1 MNPEQMQRAHQ
12 GLAAWQRGDVTELAD
27 LMDPQA
33 ELLWWTPGA
42 WDCHGKH
49 EVLALLDARA
59 RQGPPADVD
68 ISDVGSTALLV
79 AQREE
84 VERGPEAGYRPATL
98 VRFQGDRLVSLQQY
112 RCREDALADADE
124 PGPVPGQRRPRGLH

>member
-1 MNPEQMQRAHQ
+1 MTPEQMQRAHR
-12 GLAAWQRGDVTELAD
+12 GLAAWQRGDVSELAD

-42 WDCHGKH
+42 WDCHGKN

-59 RQGPPADVD
+59 RQGPPTDVD
-68 ISDVGSTALLV
+68 ISDLGSTALLV
-79 AQREE
+79 AQRDP

-98 VRFQGDRLVSLQQY
+98 VRFQGDRLMSMQQY
-112 RCREDALADADE
+112 RSREDALADADE
-124 PGPVPGQRRPRGLH
+124 PGQIPRQRMRR

>member
-1 MNPEQMQRAHQ
+1 MTPEQMRRAHR
-12 GLAAWQRGDVTELAD
+12 GLAAWQRGDVSELAH

-42 WDCHGKH
+42 WDCHGKN

-59 RQGPPADVD
+59 RQDPPADVD
-68 ISDVGSTALLV
+68 ISDLGSTALLV
-79 AQREE
+79 AQRDP

-98 VRFQGDRLVSLQQY
+98 VRFQGDRLMSMQQY
-112 RCREDALADADE
+112 RSREDALADADE
-124 PGPVPGQRRPRGLH
+124 PGQIPRQRMRR